1 MFKPI
6 IALLFI
12 TTIFVIGT
20 AFIPQDISESIK
32 RGKEVYELSCQNC
45 HMENGEGMPD
55 VNPPLAKADY
65 LKKPLA
71 ELINIVLKGQS
82 DEIVVNGKKYNT
94 LMPAMDYMDDLQIA
108 DALNFIRNSWGNKS
122 PGTVTPAMVKALR
135 Q

>member
-1 MFKPI
+1 
-6 IALLFI
+6 
-12 TTIFVIGT
+12 
-20 AFIPQDISESIK
+20 
-32 RGKEVYELSCQNC
+32 
-45 HMENGEGMPD
+45 MPD